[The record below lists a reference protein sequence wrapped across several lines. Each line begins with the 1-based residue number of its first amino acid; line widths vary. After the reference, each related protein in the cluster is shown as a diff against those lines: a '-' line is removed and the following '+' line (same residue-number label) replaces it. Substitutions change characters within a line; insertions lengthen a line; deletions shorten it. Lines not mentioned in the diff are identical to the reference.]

1 MESVSQNG
9 VVRPSVPPRPRSLM
23 KPSVPPRPHS
33 MVRPSVPARPHS
45 MVRPSVPPR
54 PHSMVRPSVPPRPH
68 SMVRPSVPARPHSM
82 VQPSVPPRPHSM
94 VRPSVPPRPHSM
106 VRPSVP
112 PRPHSV
118 VKPSASSRHSSVRAP
133 EWKCSTCALVNEGY
147 CKQCKSCGLLRSTK
161 KPPKSSSSEEMG
173 GVRRRSECAPKETPG
188 IVSIID
194 SMLGFLQLTVIHV
207 DPNVQADNRGLPSQ
221 PQTQDQYIHHR
232 TSTGQRRVQVT
243 PERCE
248 AHQQQHS
255 DEGQWLKESTE
266 LNPTVCLKETTCEDA
281 LEANTMYQR
290 IQQYCV
296 EVRRY

>member
-9 VVRPSVPPRPRSLM
+9 VVQPSVPPRPRSLM
-23 KPSVPPRPHS
+23 KPSVPP
-33 MVRPSVPARPHS
+33 RPHS

-68 SMVRPSVPARPHSM
+68 SMVRPSVP
-82 VQPSVPPRPHSM
+82 PRPHSM

-106 VRPSVP
+106 V
-112 PRPHSV
+112 
-118 VKPSASSRHSSVRAP
+118 KPSASSCRHSSVKAP

-147 CKQCKSCGLLRSTK
+147 RKQCKSCGLLRSTK
-161 KPPKSSSSEEMG
+161 EPPKSSSSEEMG

-188 IVSIID
+188 IVSIMD
-194 SMLGFLQLTVIHV
+194 SMLGFLQLATI
-207 DPNVQADNRGLPSQ
+207 DPNVQADSRGLPSQ
-221 PQTQDQYIHHR
+221 PQTQDQYIHRR
-232 TSTGQRRVQVT
+232 TSTGQRRVQVS

-248 AHQQQHS
+248 AHQQQQHS

-266 LNPTVCLKETTCEDA
+266 LNPTVCLKEQHSDEGQWLKESIEPNPTVCLKETTCEDA